1 MGFFSKLLK
10 PESAPTFILK
20 QVNYLADPNL
30 RGLTS
35 GHRNMIKFSLDYI
48 NLLLED
54 YDKEIQVRSTAI
66 REQKRDS
73 KFLLKSNVEYS
84 FFFWSE
90 FRRALTANNVPD
102 IVAYAVT
109 LTLYANV
116 QHVLQAEILQAGY
129 SDVTDLLGQ
138 RLDLF
143 ANIMNS
149 KNINFQLRERY
160 TPILL
165 HSPISYVTTDVSR
178 PPDSIHVGG
187 LEHMTDS
194 KWVEAYLS
202 ILPSHF
208 GSNFQKGI
216 SLCR

>member
-1 MGFFSKLLK
+1 MGFFSKLLR
-10 PESAPTFILK
+10 PEPVPTFILK
-20 QVNYLADPNL
+20 QVNYSADPNL
-30 RGLTS
+30 RSLTS
-35 GHRNMIKFSLDYI
+35 SHRNMIKFSLDYA

-54 YDKEIQVRSTAI
+54 YDKEIQIRPTAI
-66 REQKRDS
+66 AGQRKDS
-73 KFLLKSNVEYS
+73 KFFLKSNVEYC

-90 FRRALTANNVPD
+90 FRRALTRNNVPD

-116 QHVLQAEILQAGY
+116 QHPLQAEILQAGY
-129 SDVTDLLGQ
+129 SDVTDLVGQ

-149 KNINFQLRERY
+149 KNINLQIRERY

-165 HSPISYVTTDVSR
+165 HTPLSYVNTDVSR
-178 PPDSIHVGG
+178 PPDSIYVGG

-194 KWVEAYLS
+194 KWVESYLS

-216 SLCR
+216 SLC